1 MNSAQTLN
9 NLMVDIWRIQHP
21 KKNEYS
27 FYSHVHQSFILELII
42 LLEAGLISNIRN
54 MHYHNILISDHSPG

>member
-21 KKNEYS
+21 EKNEYS